1 MTNNIRSYKNIYPTI
16 ANKVYIDPQACVIGQ
31 VILGDDASIWPMA
44 VVRGDVSTINIGE
57 RTNIQDGA
65 ILHVTHDGPYSNGE
79 GPLTIGDDVTVGH
92 QAMLHA
98 CTIGNRCLIGMSAIV
113 MDNVVIENEVLLAA
127 GSIVPPNKRLEARSL
142 YRGNPAKRVRD
153 LTQDEIEMLA
163 YSAQH
168 YVKMKNEYLEQ

>member
-1 MTNNIRSYKNIYPTI
+1 MINNIRAYKSIYPTI
-16 ANKVYIDPQACVIGQ
+16 GNKAYIDPQACVIGK
-31 VILGDDASIWPMA
+31 VTLGDDASIWPMA

-98 CTIGNRCLIGMSAIV
+98 CTIGDRCLIGMSAIV

-127 GSIVPPNKRLEARSL
+127 GSIVPPNKKLEARSL

>member
-1 MTNNIRSYKNIYPTI
+1 MIG
-16 ANKVYIDPQACVIGQ
+16 KVT
-31 VILGDDASIWPMA
+31 LGDDASIWPMA